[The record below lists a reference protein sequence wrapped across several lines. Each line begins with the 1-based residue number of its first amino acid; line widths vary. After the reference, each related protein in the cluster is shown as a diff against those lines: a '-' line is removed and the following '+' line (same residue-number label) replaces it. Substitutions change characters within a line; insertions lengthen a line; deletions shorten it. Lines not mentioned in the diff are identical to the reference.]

1 MSELLNELGEAIDGA
16 QKQENEM
23 TKRPNKKPTNMQL
36 QYVIDNLLR
45 DVGQMMQRL
54 WALDTAF
61 AAYLDMT
68 GEAKDLQKFIQ
79 ERNEEQNKEPEVK
92 TVEEKDEH
100 NKTSDGDPEGEK
112 VGPVLHA
119 EATADSSS

>member
-92 TVEEKDEH
+92 TVEE
-100 NKTSDGDPEGEK
+100 
-112 VGPVLHA
+112 
-119 EATADSSS
+119 